1 MDKSSFELSI
11 DTQILIGELMKAEVG
26 DVIEYDA
33 LSKVLGRNVRTVAAG
48 NLRSA
53 RKIVQRDEEIVFGA
67 IRGIGLKRLG
77 DEAIACSGE
86 SSIKRIHRESIRG
99 RKRLETVRNFAA
111 LPAEVQVAHN
121 ASMSLLGA
129 LQQGTR
135 PRTQQRIET
144 RVREVHDKLA
154 LAQTLALFAGTE
166 VDST

>member
-11 DTQILIGELMKAEVG
+11 DTQILIDELLKAEIG
-26 DVIEYDA
+26 DVIEYAA
-33 LSKVLGRNVRTVAAG
+33 LSKVLRRNVRTVAAG

-99 RKRLETVRNFAA
+99 INRLKTVQNYDG
-111 LPAEVQVAHN
+111 LPPTARVAHN
-121 ASMSLLGA
+121 AAWSVLGA
-129 LQQGTR
+129 LGQGSR
-135 PRTQQRIET
+135 PRTQKRVET
-144 RVREVHDKLA
+144 KVFEVHDKLA